1 MATKKTKRTTKKNL
15 KKFIVSIAVECR
27 VDKEVMAE
35 SFEDAFD
42 KANSEGITNK
52 EWKKAEVIDDHPV
65 NAFDTT
71 TGELKDY

>member
-1 MATKKTKRTTKKNL
+1 MATKKTKKTTEKNL

-71 TGELKDY
+71 TVELKDY

>member
-1 MATKKTKRTTKKNL
+1 MATKKTKKTTKKNL

-42 KANSEGITNK
+42 IANSEGITVE
-52 EWKKAEVIDDHPV
+52 EWKNAEVIDDHPV

-71 TGELKDY
+71 TSELKDY

>member
-1 MATKKTKRTTKKNL
+1 MEANNKNL
-15 KKFIVSIAVECR
+15 KKFIVSIAVDCR

-42 KANSEGITNK
+42 RANIEGITEQ

-71 TGELKDY
+71 TEELKDY